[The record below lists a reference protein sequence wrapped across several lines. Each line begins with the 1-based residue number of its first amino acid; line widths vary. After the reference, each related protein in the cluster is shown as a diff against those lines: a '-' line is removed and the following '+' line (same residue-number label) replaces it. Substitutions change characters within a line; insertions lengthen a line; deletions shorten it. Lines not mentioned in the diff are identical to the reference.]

1 MSSRADATTERA
13 APPAAPPPHA
23 IRRRRGPALLRA
35 AGVLALVLILDRLT
49 KHLVVTGIA
58 VGDVHKFLPAI
69 SLVHVRNDGVAFG
82 FLSGGGAIVLVVT
95 LVALAALV
103 AYFLWRP
110 ERPLLWLPTG
120 MLLGGAVG
128 NLIDRLASGSV
139 TDFIKFPLWP
149 AFNLADTSITL
160 GVLALLYVLEG
171 PRPDGAASRDGAAS
185 PAVPPR

>member
-13 APPAAPPPHA
+13 APPAPQPPHPV
-23 IRRRRGPALLRA
+23 RRRRGANLLRV
-35 AGVLALVLILDRLT
+35 AGVLALVLISDRLT

-58 VGDVHKFLPAI
+58 VGDVHKFLPGI

-82 FLSGGGAIVLVVT
+82 FLSGGGAIVLIVT
-95 LVALAALV
+95 LAALGALV

-120 MLLGGAVG
+120 MLIGGAVG
-128 NLIDRLASGSV
+128 NLIDRLSSGSV
-139 TDFIKFPLWP
+139 TDFIKLPLWP

-171 PRPDGAASRDGAAS
+171 PRTDDPTGSAA
-185 PAVPPR
+185 PPRPAR

>member
-1 MSSRADATTERA
+1 MPSPAETREEPVVAHRGQPARAATTPAPARA
-13 APPAAPPPHA
+13 
-23 IRRRRGPALLRA
+23 RVRALARA
-35 AGVLALVLILDRLT
+35 LGVLLVVFGLDRLT
-49 KHLVVTGIA
+49 KHLVVTGISI
-58 VGDVHKFLPAI
+58 GETHKFLPAV

-95 LVALAALV
+95 VAALTALV
-103 AYFLWRP
+103 AYLMWRP

-128 NLIDRLASGSV
+128 NLFDRIQSGAV

-160 GVLALLYVLEG
+160 GVLVLLYVLEG
-171 PRPDGAASRDGAAS
+171 PARRQPGGG
-185 PAVPPR
+185 

>member
-13 APPAAPPPHA
+13 APLSL

-95 LVALAALV
+95 LAALAALV

-171 PRPDGAASRDGAAS
+171 PRPDGAASRDGAAG

>member
-1 MSSRADATTERA
+1 MSSPADATSERA
-13 APPAAPPPHA
+13 LPPAARPPHPV
-23 IRRRRGPALLRA
+23 RRRRSPNLLRVA
-35 AGVLALVLILDRLT
+35 AVSALVLVLDRLT

-58 VGDVHKFLPAI
+58 VGDVHKFLPGI
-69 SLVHVRNDGVAFG
+69 SLVDVRNDGVAFG

-95 LVALAALV
+95 LVALGALV

-120 MLLGGAVG
+120 MLIGGAVG
-128 NLIDRLASGSV
+128 NLIDRLTSGSV
-139 TDFIKFPLWP
+139 TDFIKLPLWP

-171 PRPDGAASRDGAAS
+171 PRTHDPSS
-185 PAVPPR
+185 PAAPAR

>member
-1 MSSRADATTERA
+1 MPSPADATTERA
-13 APPAAPPPHA
+13 APATVLAPAPV
-23 IRRRRGPALLRA
+23 RRRRGPALLRA
-35 AGVLALVLILDRLT
+35 AGAVAVVLVLDRLT
-49 KHLVVTGIA
+49 KHLVVTRIA
-58 VGDVHKFLPAI
+58 VGDVHKFMPGI

-82 FLSGGGAIVLVVT
+82 FLSGGGAIVLIVT

-120 MLLGGAVG
+120 MLIGGAVG
-128 NLIDRLASGSV
+128 NLIDRLSSGSV
-139 TDFIKFPLWP
+139 TDFIKLPLWP

-171 PRPDGAASRDGAAS
+171 PRTDDAAS
-185 PAVPPR
+185 PAGPER